1 MSSSDRIIFLTGG
14 DNFKITGETVDEI
27 PFRNKI
33 SITNSV
39 TLRNGPRDIIPSTF
53 TLKSTTD
60 YQDLYVDFTT
70 SGLRFK
76 IPSKNM
82 LIRVDQSNLNIKF
95 KVIYNLMIHH
105 NCATLDAD
113 GGGDAATSTL
123 LSQSEFITYKNT
135 SGIITCLHCIPE
147 YYYINMVSRININTG
162 DNSGVSAGDLTL
174 DFYQFD

>member
-1 MSSSDRIIFLTGG
+1 MSSSDRILFLTGG
-14 DNFKITGETVDEI
+14 NNFKIAGETVDKI

-70 SGLRFK
+70 SGLCFK

-82 LIRVDQSNLNIKF
+82 LIRVDQSNLNIKP

-113 GGGDAATSTL
+113 GGDSTTSTL

-135 SGIITCLHCIPE
+135 SGIITCSHCIPE
-147 YYYINMVSRININTG
+147 YYYINRVSRININTG
-162 DNSGVSAGDLTL
+162 DTNGVSAGDLTL